1 MADGVVVLG
10 GGHAGAA
17 AVATLRSEGFDGPIR
32 LISADDEIPY
42 QKPPLSKAFIK
53 DAATEPMPIRPE
65 AFYTTNAVD
74 LILGR
79 HATAIDR
86 DAGAVVLEDG
96 SRVPYDGLILATG
109 ARVRRPAVEGAEF
122 DGVCYLRSSADARS
136 LRQRLNAARSVVVV
150 GGGFIGLEVAAT
162 AALLGKTVT
171 VLEAGPRLMGR
182 AVAPEVSA
190 IMLARHRA
198 AGIDV
203 RLNTALQ
210 RFVGFRGELTAVEP
224 TGGGEPIPAD
234 LALVGIGVLPNA
246 EIAAEAGL
254 PTEGGILVDDHMRTV
269 DPKIVACGDGVV
281 FDHFHAGQRLRIE
294 SVQNATDQ
302 ARHAVLALLGKP
314 DPYRQVPWF
323 WSDQGA
329 TKLQMVGL
337 THGADQSVVRGNA
350 EEGRFSVFHFRKGRL
365 VAIDSVDRPADHMI
379 GRRLLA
385 AETPLSPEQ
394 AGDEGLDL
402 KALSAR

>member
-86 DAGAVVLEDG
+86 DAGVVVLEDG

-210 RFVGFRGELTAVEP
+210 RFVGFRG
-224 TGGGEPIPAD
+224 
-234 LALVGIGVLPNA
+234 
-246 EIAAEAGL
+246 
-254 PTEGGILVDDHMRTV
+254 
-269 DPKIVACGDGVV
+269 
-281 FDHFHAGQRLRIE
+281 
-294 SVQNATDQ
+294 S
-302 ARHAVLALLGKP
+302 
-314 DPYRQVPWF
+314 
-323 WSDQGA
+323 
-329 TKLQMVGL
+329 
-337 THGADQSVVRGNA
+337 
-350 EEGRFSVFHFRKGRL
+350 
-365 VAIDSVDRPADHMI
+365 
-379 GRRLLA
+379 
-385 AETPLSPEQ
+385 
-394 AGDEGLDL
+394 
-402 KALSAR
+402 